1 MPKDVSENFHVYF
14 ITTATRNTLK
24 SLTYPTKGEEYLRS
38 GTPLPSNILQ
48 PLLHDSALD
57 DTRPYMSAL
66 RFTKV
71 ASSISENRNFRKP
84 IALTRSKLYPA
95 LPILS
100 AKYRLISYTRSQ
112 EKSILLVSIEI
123 TSSTTLNTDVR
134 LVKVDLLFPNGE
146 VKQRTQPVSSR
157 QPFEIKPGDQNSLI
171 YEIIINDV
179 DREKTDKWP
188 MAANCSGN
196 IVALVDI
203 PRECS
208 TRIFLDCK
216 KYIDDAIRNA
226 NTDSLMD
233 RSPSALM
240 KPYVSCK
247 DYQADSNSF
256 PHFRNQGIAITVS
269 GPQEVR
275 WGEVFIWNILIVN
288 KTRAARR
295 CRITLLQDEM
305 ERNTVE
311 KKPEICP
318 IVGQTHQEIG
328 ICFGTQ
334 ENMVPFD
341 LLASQR
347 KARIKKT
354 NILCLSP
361 DIQIE

>member
-1 MPKDVSENFHVYF
+1 M
-14 ITTATRNTLK
+14 TTATRNALK
-24 SLTYPTKGEEYLRS
+24 TVTYPTKEEEYLHS

-57 DTRPYMSAL
+57 NTRPYMSAL

-71 ASSISENRNFRKP
+71 ALSISENRNSQKP

-100 AKYRLISYTRSQ
+100 AKYRLISCTRSQ
-112 EKSILLVSIEI
+112 EKSVLLVSIEI

-134 LVKVDLLFPNGE
+134 LVKVDLLFPSGE
-146 VKQRTQPVSSR
+146 VRERTQSVSSG

-171 YEIIINDV
+171 YEITIHDFE
-179 DREKTDKWP
+179 REKTEKWP
-188 MAANCSGN
+188 MAGNCNGN

-216 KYIDDAIRNA
+216 KYIDDAIRNKS
-226 NTDSLMD
+226 TDSLMD
-233 RSPSALM
+233 RSPFALM

-247 DYQADSNSF
+247 DYQTDSNSL

-275 WGEVFIWNILIVN
+275 WGEVFVWNILIVN

-295 CRITLLQDEM
+295 CRVTLLQDEM
-305 ERNTVE
+305 KRNSGE
-311 KKPEICP
+311 KKPESCH
-318 IVGQTHQEIG
+318 VVSQMHQETG
-328 ICFGTQ
+328 ICLETQ

-341 LLASQR
+341 LLAAQR

-361 DIQIE
+361 DIRTE